1 MARVVLSV
9 QTANFPESLI
19 LSNPIVR
26 QNSVLEAVKSLLVI
40 PITVAV
46 VMGLGYGLAHV
57 AERQQTATGQP
68 DVQAAKVAADGAID
82 LPNQFA
88 LVDGQVVYR
97 SGSRPMLANWRHVG
111 DSALW
116 HFPVGAGGHYAV
128 ELEYACGHGETADS
142 NPSTTGAPNSAPA
155 DGESAMR
162 LQLTGAGVSDQTL
175 ILKVANTGGSAVYK
189 KFRVGEIN
197 LTGGGWY
204 NLRIAEMA
212 NSKEPVMT
220 LRGVRLI
227 PVKQ

>member
-9 QTANFPESLI
+9 QTADFPESLI
-19 LSNPIVR
+19 LSNPIVK
-26 QNSVLEAVKSLLVI
+26 QNSLFEVVKSLVVI

-46 VMGLGYGLAHV
+46 VMGLGYGLARV
-57 AERQQTATGQP
+57 AERKQTQSGQP
-68 DVQAAKVAADGAID
+68 DVQPVKVADGGVIE
-82 LPNQFA
+82 LPIHFA
-88 LVDGQVVYR
+88 LVDGQVVFR
-97 SGSRPMLANWRHVG
+97 SGRNPVLANWRHYG

-116 HFPVGAGGHYAV
+116 HFPIEGGGRYAV

-155 DGESAMR
+155 DGESTMQ
-162 LQLTGAGVSDQTL
+162 LHLTGAGVSDQTL

-189 KFRVGEIN
+189 KFRVGEVN
-197 LTGGGWY
+197 LPGGGWY
-204 NLRIAEMA
+204 NLRIAETA
-212 NSKEPVMT
+212 NSQEPVMT